1 RSQRARGRRRGALR
15 RAQRGRRGAAM
26 ECLLDGLY
34 AGDSGYASV
43 DGADQAEQSMLT
55 YGEFRPSAL
64 ARLLAGP
71 GLLDVAASPEDA
83 FADLGSGTGKLPLAA
98 FLLGV
103 RLSLGVELAQHR
115 HDLGAAAIR
124 ALTPLLPGSEVP
136 PADGGAPAGLS
147 WGGRRVE
154 LRAGSLLELPLSELT
169 VVYAASLCFPAELM
183 QALADRLREELRP
196 GTVFWTLKELP
207 PGRHRGIAL
216 VRALPGA
223 ASWDPHARVLVY
235 MRVPEAS
242 SPLPAMPLGGDKAAL
257 GNWAVALIRAIRI
270 EYRTIFGPLAAAR
283 YAGDTRPTSMGSA
296 DFEAAAAALGVEAE
310 VAARRCGCRHANS
323 SEGPWFSEASLLEM
337 LGHGAFAPAAEEESA
352 PMCLSISGS
361 CTLAD
366 AFVGRAYLEL
376 RARAL
381 CGGPSPPRS
390 CGAPPAKD
398 VESSL
403 SGALDEVVGDGAA
416 AAGRLG
422 RAEGPAFAEELL
434 EARRAS
440 RGQSLGGVAA
450 AAAALEMAVANESPD
465 LLPTARALNQRA
477 AADTGGAHALR
488 RASSSHFS
496 VVGPGARGSGAE
508 GQRRRIIENAV
519 TSASGKWPAPAARG
533 PDAMRGC
540 DARQRA
546 ERHHAEEE
554 LANLDPDGSGNAP
567 RCQRDSAPPQMSAP
581 HRRLRFPTD
590 RPAYIAAARCSA
602 GGAVQRG
609 SGEQSRWA
617 SRIFSA
623 DRVKL
628 CPTKWMACQ
637 VSSDIVSLLG
647 RQLERCGPEQLNCP
661 ACPSCPLLQ
670 CPEPSFA
677 LGTFIAGLLAGVL
690 SAATV
695 GSRALAYY
703 DPRDDYWHERI
714 MLAHI
719 QDFRFV
725 VLTAHWDIYDED
737 MSQALR
743 LLPLGP
749 RGGLPVPRP
758 QGQILRVDNARLS
771 AELQQLCDEAAQMA
785 LDIREEEGLPA
796 PAAHQGVLADGEA
809 EALAEA
815 PAPAALAAAARPAE
829 PAAGGAAA
837 AGALAAAPAAPLRA
851 PAAGALLAPA
861 PPRPAAPPADAVWL
875 SAETRGGFTAG
886 APIPPELL
894 GADGQPQVVLG
905 DRGVVVLASGV
916 SLAVAVAN
924 ILEAGAA
931 ALSSSGG
938 DLRTLPVL
946 YSPAGGRSRSFHDAV
961 AKMSTTPFPD
971 WRIKG
976 PRTAAWLLEKIS
988 EAGYTPLQRH
998 FWWRSIQGLTASDSG
1013 VDDHHFISEV
1023 LQELTTY
1030 DQLNAGEL
1038 VVVEILCRRYQLW
1051 EELYASSLREAE
1063 AGQDAAPWL
1072 DERSIFLG
1080 QDRSRGSALVCPALE
1095 SWVAEKLREE
1105 SAILKERRLR
1115 HAAAAAA
1122 VAPEAP
1128 PRAGGA
1134 PGLGAS
1140 LQGGRGVLN
1149 DDATSLGFGDDSLT
1163 QRDALPIPLSSEAL
1177 QCLKGFSALD
1187 GELSLGQRRK
1197 AARCRRQER
1206 WMLEGVAALNEL
1218 GGGGRLA
1225 GSGGRLSLAQRSAL
1239 QHLGEVYAAVPP
1251 KTEDCTNQE
1260 AFQALLGLR
1269 PGYADEPA
1277 IGARAGYQRG
1287 RVSLPSG
1294 GAGRVDLVR
1303 LLPPHL
1309 QSALESGHGLLR
1321 SEQEATAALE
1331 EADVTCYVD
1340 GKLAQ
1345 RGIDYGRFLLEL
1357 YDAGI
1362 VKVLDY
1368 ELDRKEET
1376 GVFFVPRKD
1385 DKLRLIFDTRI
1396 AFRVRVVPMGWNWAV
1411 HFVQS
1416 AHLNVLAS
1424 VSPNN
1429 QWLVDKQPGTCL
1441 SDSSAAAK
1449 VLYIDNFAAISTSR
1463 ETALQVVN
1471 DMLGSFTSE
1480 GVRASLDL
1488 DVALLGFTL
1497 DSRAAR
1503 WRPAP
1508 KKFWRVHGCISHML
1522 EPGRRITGRQLER
1535 LMGHVVALLLLRRE
1549 ALSLLSAVYVFIR
1562 STYDRAQPLWPSCRR
1577 ELRWV
1582 LALLPTVFADM
1593 KRPWH
1598 SEVGAFDASP
1608 WGAGVCTARWPLSA
1622 VQAAGRQPEKL
1633 RFRGPLASLVA
1644 PRDAALAADSIELS
1658 DPAALLLGRAAG
1670 FAEVSA
1676 ELLREERARLLP
1688 RQGFLAANKV
1698 RPSTQVLYLKVL
1710 RLLAGWLM
1718 VDALPDWPVAA
1729 WDAAL
1734 ADFLLW
1740 AFDQG
1745 VARAT
1750 AARLGAAVLWG
1761 LPQLHVAPLQR
1772 CFPQLA
1778 HSLAGWKRLHP
1789 PGSRPPLPELVVRAA
1804 AAWLGHQGEFATALC
1819 VMLMFEGYLRPSEA
1833 LALRAA
1839 QITGPFGSATS
1850 AGSHMSVVVHAAEL
1864 QQPGKTGEMDHTVVL
1879 DLPRQQVLARA
1890 LARLRD
1896 SRLGSW
1902 HPLWDFDYNL
1912 LQRRFGQALEAVGA
1926 SCLAGTLY
1934 SLRHGGASHDRLTAS
1949 RALMEVQQ
1957 RGNWRAF
1964 NSARRYDKHGRVSIE
1979 WMKIPAHQRQ
1989 EIEHL
1994 AAGLDAAFK
2003 LYSCPSAPIPVPA
2016 SSGPGA
2022 GTPAALGRLP
2032 SDVDTVIF
2040 VDVDGVLNVGA
2051 KDNGGT
2057 PILLNDS
2064 NIRLARTMWTKR
2076 ENHPERQT
2084 VETLM
2089 AVCQK
2094 MLDGE
2099 SETLAKLATQGSSH
2113 VSDVLVGRLAE
2124 IVSMAGPRA
2133 ITVLSS
2139 TWQAARYKRRLE
2151 DLERSLTEW
2160 LGRAFSFDA
2169 TTGSLE
2175 ETPSGRLRAMGN
2187 CVAELT
2193 SRGGAAAA
2201 AAEAGRLR
2209 VLLLEDFFISALRGA
2224 WSLDGQA
2231 MDSPAAVEEYIG
2243 SRVLPPATARVM
2255 LIHTYSEWVIYDG
2268 SLLRCGVGLTR
2279 ADVERCKEL
2288 FGDAADNTHDA
2299 SSLEPRQAFF
2309 GLCPSQLH
2317 SLPTWS
2323 WCAQGANSV
2332 ASTTSSVS
2340 SASMGARR

>member
-1 RSQRARGRRRGALR
+1 
-15 RAQRGRRGAAM
+15 
-26 ECLLDGLY
+26 
-34 AGDSGYASV
+34 
-43 DGADQAEQSMLT
+43 
-55 YGEFRPSAL
+55 
-64 ARLLAGP
+64 
-71 GLLDVAASPEDA
+71 
-83 FADLGSGTGKLPLAA
+83 
-98 FLLGV
+98 
-103 RLSLGVELAQHR
+103 
-115 HDLGAAAIR
+115 
-124 ALTPLLPGSEVP
+124 
-136 PADGGAPAGLS
+136 
-147 WGGRRVE
+147 
-154 LRAGSLLELPLSELT
+154 
-169 VVYAASLCFPAELM
+169 
-183 QALADRLREELRP
+183 
-196 GTVFWTLKELP
+196 
-207 PGRHRGIAL
+207 
-216 VRALPGA
+216 
-223 ASWDPHARVLVY
+223 
-235 MRVPEAS
+235 
-242 SPLPAMPLGGDKAAL
+242 
-257 GNWAVALIRAIRI
+257 
-270 EYRTIFGPLAAAR
+270 
-283 YAGDTRPTSMGSA
+283 
-296 DFEAAAAALGVEAE
+296 
-310 VAARRCGCRHANS
+310 
-323 SEGPWFSEASLLEM
+323 
-337 LGHGAFAPAAEEESA
+337 
-352 PMCLSISGS
+352 
-361 CTLAD
+361 
-366 AFVGRAYLEL
+366 
-376 RARAL
+376 
-381 CGGPSPPRS
+381 
-390 CGAPPAKD
+390 
-398 VESSL
+398 
-403 SGALDEVVGDGAA
+403 
-416 AAGRLG
+416 
-422 RAEGPAFAEELL
+422 
-434 EARRAS
+434 
-440 RGQSLGGVAA
+440 
-450 AAAALEMAVANESPD
+450 
-465 LLPTARALNQRA
+465 
-477 AADTGGAHALR
+477 
-488 RASSSHFS
+488 
-496 VVGPGARGSGAE
+496 
-508 GQRRRIIENAV
+508 
-519 TSASGKWPAPAARG
+519 
-533 PDAMRGC
+533 
-540 DARQRA
+540 
-546 ERHHAEEE
+546 
-554 LANLDPDGSGNAP
+554 
-567 RCQRDSAPPQMSAP
+567 
-581 HRRLRFPTD
+581 
-590 RPAYIAAARCSA
+590 
-602 GGAVQRG
+602 
-609 SGEQSRWA
+609 
-617 SRIFSA
+617 
-623 DRVKL
+623 
-628 CPTKWMACQ
+628 
-637 VSSDIVSLLG
+637 
-647 RQLERCGPEQLNCP
+647 
-661 ACPSCPLLQ
+661 
-670 CPEPSFA
+670 
-677 LGTFIAGLLAGVL
+677 
-690 SAATV
+690 V

-725 VLTAHWDIYDED
+725 VLTADWDIYDED

-758 QGQILRVDNARLS
+758 QGHILRVDNARLS

-796 PAAHQGVLADGEA
+796 PAAPHGVLADGVA
-809 EALAEA
+809 GALAEA
-815 PAPAALAAAARPAE
+815 PAPAALAAAARPAG
-829 PAAGGAAA
+829 PAVGGVAA
-837 AGALAAAPAAPLRA
+837 AGALAAAPAAPHRA

-875 SAETRGGFTAG
+875 AAETRGGFTAG

-905 DRGVVVLASGV
+905 DRGVVALAAGV
-916 SLAVAVAN
+916 SLAVAVADT
-924 ILEAGAA
+924 LEAGTA

-1038 VVVEILCRRYQLW
+1038 VAVEILCRRYQLW

-1105 SAILKERRLR
+1105 SAILKERRKGREERLLER
-1115 HAAAAAA
+1115 G
-1122 VAPEAP
+1122 VD
-1128 PRAGGA
+1128 GGAA

-1140 LQGGRGVLN
+1140 LQGRRGVLN
-1149 DDATSLGFGDDSLT
+1149 DATSLGFGDDSLA
-1163 QRDALPIPLSSEAL
+1163 QRDALPIPLSFEAL

-1206 WMLEGVAALNEL
+1206 WVLGGVAALNEP

-1225 GSGGRLSLAQRSAL
+1225 DSGGRLSLAQRSAL

-1269 PGYADEPA
+1269 PGNADEPA

-1321 SEQEATAALE
+1321 SEQEASAALE
-1331 EADVTCYVD
+1331 EADVTCCVD

-1345 RGIDYGRFLLEL
+1345 RGFDYGRFLLEL

-1362 VKVLDY
+1362 VEVLDY

-1385 DKLRLIFDTRI
+1385 DKLRLIFDTRRANCHFRTPDYTHLASGDALSSLECTPGEEVHLAAGDVEVCFYQYVLPTWARNYFCLPSLATRMLPARLREALGPEVAARPKI

-1424 VSPNN
+1424 ISPNN
-1429 QWLVDKQPGTCL
+1429 QWLVDKQPGTCP

-1449 VLYIDNFAAISTSR
+1449 VLCIDNFAAISTSR
-1463 ETALQVVN
+1463 EAALQVVN

-1488 DVALLGFTL
+1488 DVVLLGFTL
-1497 DSRAAR
+1497 GSKAAR

-1508 KKFWRVHGCISHML
+1508 KKFWRVHGCISHLL

-1535 LMGHVVALLLLRRE
+1535 LVGHVVALLLLRRE

-1598 SEVGAFDASP
+1598 AEVGAFDASP

-1622 VQAAGRQPEKL
+1622 VQAAGRQPERL

-1670 FAEVSA
+1670 FAEVSG
-1676 ELLREERARLLP
+1676 ELLREEVRTLQAAPPFGQPSLPEVGGASPTRKRAVGGGESARIRAQLPPPSAQERARLLP

-1819 VMLMFEGYLRPSEA
+1819 LMLMFEGYLRPSEA

-1839 QITGPFGSATS
+1839 QLTGPFGSATS

-1879 DLPRQQVLARA
+1879 DLPRQQALAWA

-1912 LQRRFGQALEAVGA
+1912 LQRRFGQALAAVGA

-1949 RALMEVQQ
+1949 RTLMEVQQ

-1964 NSARRYDKHGRVSIE
+1964 NSVRRYDKHGRVAIE
-1979 WMKIPAHQRQ
+1979 WMKIPAPQRQ
-1989 EIEHL
+1989 EIERL
-1994 AAGLDAAFK
+1994 AAGLDAACK
-2003 LYSCPSAPIPVPA
+2003 LYSLQRQGMQSL
-2016 SSGPGA
+2016 SGMSCMGKSLISPGLRRGLCCAA
-2022 GTPAALGRLP
+2022 GLPAASRPSQARGLSPPWATPLPLFRANSAAWLFPGPRLLTDATINKHVWLAFGCTLATTDLDAYTDQEAQAELRAREEGWQAELAALQSKALAELRARDERAQAELRSREEDWQAELARLQSQVAHELADREGRWREELSRLVAEDQRSAAELEASRGRDRQLQAELEASRGRERQLQGELERADAERVELEASRGRERQLQAELERASAERVELEASRGRELHLQGELGRVAEELA
-2032 SDVDTVIF
+2032 TARAE
-2040 VDVDGVLNVGA
+2040 GRGRELA
-2051 KDNGGT
+2051 AARAEEQAAARAEELAELRGG
-2057 PILLNDS
+2057 
-2064 NIRLARTMWTKR
+2064 LAAAQGEMHEMRVR
-2076 ENHPERQT
+2076 EKMHKALVSQMDAVERQRR
-2084 VETLM
+2084 L
-2089 AVCQK
+2089 
-2094 MLDGE
+2094 LDDE
-2099 SETLAKLATQGSSH
+2099 
-2113 VSDVLVGRLAE
+2113 VGRLSEELRAAREREAGQTERARSEAQGHEELGRQHLQLQSEVAHLRDQLDRRDAE
-2124 IVSMAGPRA
+2124 AACLRRELEAQAEERAEETRLTLEELGGLRANVDEQDKRCTEQLRDLEGVRAELRQALGERDALGTELELARKDASAGLAAARA
-2133 ITVLSS
+2133 ERERHEESLRRQLDGALADAATARAER
-2139 TWQAARYKRRLE
+2139 QAAREELTAAREELTAAHELAAARE
-2151 DLERSLTEW
+2151 AAGNETMTELERARQGLLEARSEASAARAEAQR
-2160 LGRAFSFDA
+2160 LGPELEAASAGLEAARAELAAARSEARETAQEGEELRRQLDGALSGGEAIHAELLELRDRVAQHQLLEVELRSHRRREREYQDLQQEVLRKCTQLNAIRNKHVEQASPGPPPVAVAATAVASA
-2169 TTGSLE
+2169 TTTTEGGVTRMTSTT
-2175 ETPSGRLRAMGN
+2175 ETRVSACG
-2187 CVAELT
+2187 E
-2193 SRGGAAAA
+2193 
-2201 AAEAGRLR
+2201 AEAR
-2209 VLLLEDFFISALRGA
+2209 V
-2224 WSLDGQA
+2224 
-2231 MDSPAAVEEYIG
+2231 AVEELTPDSHADLG
-2243 SRVLPPATARVM
+2243 GLAAAR
-2255 LIHTYSEWVIYDG
+2255 
-2268 SLLRCGVGLTR
+2268 
-2279 ADVERCKEL
+2279 
-2288 FGDAADNTHDA
+2288 
-2299 SSLEPRQAFF
+2299 
-2309 GLCPSQLH
+2309 
-2317 SLPTWS
+2317 
-2323 WCAQGANSV
+2323 
-2332 ASTTSSVS
+2332 
-2340 SASMGARR
+2340 

>member
-1 RSQRARGRRRGALR
+1 
-15 RAQRGRRGAAM
+15 
-26 ECLLDGLY
+26 
-34 AGDSGYASV
+34 
-43 DGADQAEQSMLT
+43 
-55 YGEFRPSAL
+55 
-64 ARLLAGP
+64 
-71 GLLDVAASPEDA
+71 
-83 FADLGSGTGKLPLAA
+83 
-98 FLLGV
+98 
-103 RLSLGVELAQHR
+103 
-115 HDLGAAAIR
+115 
-124 ALTPLLPGSEVP
+124 
-136 PADGGAPAGLS
+136 
-147 WGGRRVE
+147 
-154 LRAGSLLELPLSELT
+154 
-169 VVYAASLCFPAELM
+169 
-183 QALADRLREELRP
+183 
-196 GTVFWTLKELP
+196 
-207 PGRHRGIAL
+207 
-216 VRALPGA
+216 
-223 ASWDPHARVLVY
+223 
-235 MRVPEAS
+235 
-242 SPLPAMPLGGDKAAL
+242 
-257 GNWAVALIRAIRI
+257 
-270 EYRTIFGPLAAAR
+270 
-283 YAGDTRPTSMGSA
+283 
-296 DFEAAAAALGVEAE
+296 
-310 VAARRCGCRHANS
+310 
-323 SEGPWFSEASLLEM
+323 
-337 LGHGAFAPAAEEESA
+337 
-352 PMCLSISGS
+352 
-361 CTLAD
+361 
-366 AFVGRAYLEL
+366 
-376 RARAL
+376 
-381 CGGPSPPRS
+381 
-390 CGAPPAKD
+390 
-398 VESSL
+398 
-403 SGALDEVVGDGAA
+403 
-416 AAGRLG
+416 
-422 RAEGPAFAEELL
+422 
-434 EARRAS
+434 
-440 RGQSLGGVAA
+440 
-450 AAAALEMAVANESPD
+450 
-465 LLPTARALNQRA
+465 
-477 AADTGGAHALR
+477 
-488 RASSSHFS
+488 
-496 VVGPGARGSGAE
+496 
-508 GQRRRIIENAV
+508 
-519 TSASGKWPAPAARG
+519 
-533 PDAMRGC
+533 
-540 DARQRA
+540 
-546 ERHHAEEE
+546 
-554 LANLDPDGSGNAP
+554 
-567 RCQRDSAPPQMSAP
+567 
-581 HRRLRFPTD
+581 
-590 RPAYIAAARCSA
+590 
-602 GGAVQRG
+602 
-609 SGEQSRWA
+609 
-617 SRIFSA
+617 
-623 DRVKL
+623 
-628 CPTKWMACQ
+628 
-637 VSSDIVSLLG
+637 
-647 RQLERCGPEQLNCP
+647 
-661 ACPSCPLLQ
+661 
-670 CPEPSFA
+670 
-677 LGTFIAGLLAGVL
+677 
-690 SAATV
+690 V

-725 VLTAHWDIYDED
+725 VLTADWDIYDED

-758 QGQILRVDNARLS
+758 QGHILRVDNARLS

-796 PAAHQGVLADGEA
+796 PAAPQGVLADGEA
-809 EALAEA
+809 GALAEA
-815 PAPAALAAAARPAE
+815 PAPAALAAAARPAG

-837 AGALAAAPAAPLRA
+837 AGALAAAPAAPHRA
-851 PAAGALLAPA
+851 AAAGALLAPA

-905 DRGVVVLASGV
+905 DRGVVVLATGV
-916 SLAVAVAN
+916 SLAVAVADT
-924 ILEAGAA
+924 LEAGTA

-988 EAGYTPLQRH
+988 EAGYAPLQRH

-1013 VDDHHFISEV
+1013 VDDRHFISEV

-1095 SWVAEKLREE
+1095 SWVAETLREE
-1105 SAILKERRLR
+1105 SAILKERRKGREERLLER
-1115 HAAAAAA
+1115 G
-1122 VAPEAP
+1122 VD
-1128 PRAGGA
+1128 GGA
-1134 PGLGAS
+1134 ASGEPSAGAKAKARGRG

-1149 DDATSLGFGDDSLT
+1149 DATSLGFGDDSLT
-1163 QRDALPIPLSSEAL
+1163 QRGALPIPLSFEAL

-1225 GSGGRLSLAQRSAL
+1225 DSGGRLSLAQRSAL

-1269 PGYADEPA
+1269 PGHADEPA

-1321 SEQEATAALE
+1321 SEQEASAALE
-1331 EADVTCYVD
+1331 EADVACYVD
-1340 GKLAQ
+1340 GRLAQ
-1345 RGIDYGRFLLEL
+1345 RGFDYGRFLLEL

-1362 VKVLDY
+1362 VEVLDY
-1368 ELDRKEET
+1368 ELDRKEALGPELAAR
-1376 GVFFVPRKD
+1376 P
-1385 DKLRLIFDTRI
+1385 RI

-1424 VSPNN
+1424 ISPNN

-1441 SDSSAAAK
+1441 SDSSVAAK

-1488 DVALLGFTL
+1488 DVVLLGFTL
-1497 DSRAAR
+1497 DSKAAR

-1508 KKFWRVHGCISHML
+1508 KKFWRVHGCISHLL

-1535 LMGHVVALLLLRRE
+1535 LVGHVVALLLLRRE

-1608 WGAGVCTARWPLSA
+1608 WGAGVCAARWPLSA
-1622 VQAAGRQPEKL
+1622 VQAAGRQPGKL

-1676 ELLREERARLLP
+1676 ELLREAAWITAVACRWRRQSTIHRLESSAGLLWLRRASRNSRCHGHRLLGLGDNMSMICAHKKGRACDFGLLSGCRCSYAISVACNLKEVRTLQAAPPFGQPSLPEVGGASPTRKRAVGGGESARSRAQLPPPSAQERARLLP

-1819 VMLMFEGYLRPSEA
+1819 VML
-1833 LALRAA
+1833 
-1839 QITGPFGSATS
+1839 I

-1879 DLPRQQVLARA
+1879 DLPRQQALAWA

-1902 HPLWDFDYNL
+1902 HPLWDFEYNL
-1912 LQRRFGQALEAVGA
+1912 LQRRFGQALAAVGA

-1934 SLRHGGASHDRLTAS
+1934 SLRRGGASHDRLTAS

-1957 RGNWRAF
+1957 RGYWRAF
-1964 NSARRYDKHGRVSIE
+1964 NSVRRYDKHGRVAIE
-1979 WMKIPAHQRQ
+1979 WMKIPAPQRQ
-1989 EIEHL
+1989 EIERL
-1994 AAGLDAAFK
+1994 AAGLDAACK
-2003 LYSCPSAPIPVPA
+2003 LYSPQ
-2016 SSGPGA
+2016 
-2022 GTPAALGRLP
+2022 R
-2032 SDVDTVIF
+2032 
-2040 VDVDGVLNVGA
+2040 
-2051 KDNGGT
+2051 
-2057 PILLNDS
+2057 
-2064 NIRLARTMWTKR
+2064 
-2076 ENHPERQT
+2076 
-2084 VETLM
+2084 
-2089 AVCQK
+2089 
-2094 MLDGE
+2094 
-2099 SETLAKLATQGSSH
+2099 
-2113 VSDVLVGRLAE
+2113 
-2124 IVSMAGPRA
+2124 
-2133 ITVLSS
+2133 
-2139 TWQAARYKRRLE
+2139 
-2151 DLERSLTEW
+2151 
-2160 LGRAFSFDA
+2160 
-2169 TTGSLE
+2169 
-2175 ETPSGRLRAMGN
+2175 
-2187 CVAELT
+2187 
-2193 SRGGAAAA
+2193 
-2201 AAEAGRLR
+2201 
-2209 VLLLEDFFISALRGA
+2209 
-2224 WSLDGQA
+2224 
-2231 MDSPAAVEEYIG
+2231 
-2243 SRVLPPATARVM
+2243 
-2255 LIHTYSEWVIYDG
+2255 
-2268 SLLRCGVGLTR
+2268 
-2279 ADVERCKEL
+2279 
-2288 FGDAADNTHDA
+2288 
-2299 SSLEPRQAFF
+2299 
-2309 GLCPSQLH
+2309 
-2317 SLPTWS
+2317 
-2323 WCAQGANSV
+2323 
-2332 ASTTSSVS
+2332 
-2340 SASMGARR
+2340 

>member
-1 RSQRARGRRRGALR
+1 ERQLSSSSDESSGMPEGQADSLVGDWSDSSDLEHDASPVRACSRENTRNYKE
-15 RAQRGRRGAAM
+15 AQQAARDKFTW
-26 ECLLDGLY
+26 LVHT
-34 AGDSGYASV
+34 A
-43 DGADQAEQSMLT
+43 
-55 YGEFRPSAL
+55 P
-64 ARLLAGP
+64 
-71 GLLDVAASPEDA
+71 VAASRRLPSLDPYTSA
-83 FADLGSGTGKLPLAA
+83 RDNLGSSNGSTLVDRRRYATVQGPMPEYDPEEGKP
-98 FLLGV
+98 F
-103 RLSLGVELAQHR
+103 
-115 HDLGAAAIR
+115 D
-124 ALTPLLPGSEVP
+124 
-136 PADGGAPAGLS
+136 
-147 WGGRRVE
+147 
-154 LRAGSLLELPLSELT
+154 
-169 VVYAASLCFPAELM
+169 
-183 QALADRLREELRP
+183 
-196 GTVFWTLKELP
+196 
-207 PGRHRGIAL
+207 
-216 VRALPGA
+216 
-223 ASWDPHARVLVY
+223 DPHSRV
-235 MRVPEAS
+235 
-242 SPLPAMPLGGDKAAL
+242 
-257 GNWAVALIRAIRI
+257 
-270 EYRTIFGPLAAAR
+270 
-283 YAGDTRPTSMGSA
+283 
-296 DFEAAAAALGVEAE
+296 
-310 VAARRCGCRHANS
+310 
-323 SEGPWFSEASLLEM
+323 
-337 LGHGAFAPAAEEESA
+337 
-352 PMCLSISGS
+352 
-361 CTLAD
+361 
-366 AFVGRAYLEL
+366 
-376 RARAL
+376 
-381 CGGPSPPRS
+381 
-390 CGAPPAKD
+390 
-398 VESSL
+398 
-403 SGALDEVVGDGAA
+403 
-416 AAGRLG
+416 
-422 RAEGPAFAEELL
+422 
-434 EARRAS
+434 
-440 RGQSLGGVAA
+440 
-450 AAAALEMAVANESPD
+450 
-465 LLPTARALNQRA
+465 
-477 AADTGGAHALR
+477 
-488 RASSSHFS
+488 
-496 VVGPGARGSGAE
+496 
-508 GQRRRIIENAV
+508 
-519 TSASGKWPAPAARG
+519 
-533 PDAMRGC
+533 
-540 DARQRA
+540 
-546 ERHHAEEE
+546 
-554 LANLDPDGSGNAP
+554 
-567 RCQRDSAPPQMSAP
+567 
-581 HRRLRFPTD
+581 
-590 RPAYIAAARCSA
+590 ARCPDCHC
-602 GGAVQRG
+602 V
-609 SGEQSRWA
+609 
-617 SRIFSA
+617 A
-623 DRVKL
+623 DCL
-628 CPTKWMACQ
+628 
-637 VSSDIVSLLG
+637 VSSDIVHLLG

-670 CPEPSFA
+670 CPEPSLS
-677 LGTFIAGLLAGVL
+677 LGTFIVGLL
-690 SAATV
+690 V

-725 VLTAHWDIYDED
+725 VLTADWDIYDED

-758 QGQILRVDNARLS
+758 QGHILRVDNARLS
-771 AELQQLCDEAAQMA
+771 IELQQLCDEAAQLA

-796 PAAHQGVLADGEA
+796 PAAPHGVLADGEA
-809 EALAEA
+809 GALAEA
-815 PAPAALAAAARPAE
+815 PAPAALAAAARPAG
-829 PAAGGAAA
+829 PAVGGAAA
-837 AGALAAAPAAPLRA
+837 AGALAAAPAAPRRA

-875 SAETRGGFTAG
+875 AAETRGGFTAG

-916 SLAVAVAN
+916 SLAVAVADT
-924 ILEAGAA
+924 LEAGTA

-1080 QDRSRGSALVCPALE
+1080 QDRSRGTALVCPALE

-1105 SAILKERRLR
+1105 SAILKGRRKGREERLLERG
-1115 HAAAAAA
+1115 
-1122 VAPEAP
+1122 VD
-1128 PRAGGA
+1128 GGA
-1134 PGLGAS
+1134 ASGEPSAGAKAKARGRG
-1140 LQGGRGVLN
+1140 LQGRRGVLN
-1149 DDATSLGFGDDSLT
+1149 DATSLGFGDDSLT
-1163 QRDALPIPLSSEAL
+1163 QRDALPIPLSFEAL

-1206 WMLEGVAALNEL
+1206 WMLEGVSALNEL

-1225 GSGGRLSLAQRSAL
+1225 DSGGRLSLAQRSAL

-1251 KTEDCTNQE
+1251 KTEDCTSQE

-1321 SEQEATAALE
+1321 SEQEASAALE

-1345 RGIDYGRFLLEL
+1345 RGFDYGRFLLEL

-1362 VKVLDY
+1362 VEVLGY

-1385 DKLRLIFDTRI
+1385 DKLRLIFDTRRANCHFRTPDYTHLASGDALSSLECTPGEEVHLAAGDVEVCFYQYVLPTWARNYFCLPSLATRMLPARLREALGPELAARPKI

-1424 VSPNN
+1424 ISPNN

-1488 DVALLGFTL
+1488 DVVLLGFTL
-1497 DSRAAR
+1497 DSKAAR

-1508 KKFWRVHGCISHML
+1508 KKFWRVHGCISHLL

-1535 LMGHVVALLLLRRE
+1535 LVGHVVALLLLRRE

-1598 SEVGAFDASP
+1598 AEVGAFDASP
-1608 WGAGVCTARWPLSA
+1608 WGAGVCAARWPLSA
-1622 VQAAGRQPEKL
+1622 VQAAGRQPERL

-1644 PRDAALAADSIELS
+1644 PRGAALAADSIELS

-1676 ELLREERARLLP
+1676 ELLREATWITAVACRWRRQSTIHRLESSAGLLWLRRASRNSRCHGHRLLGLGDNMSMICAHEKG
-1688 RQGFLAANKV
+1688 RASDFGLLSGCRCSYAISVACNLKERGFLAANKV

-1839 QITGPFGSATS
+1839 QLTGPFGSATS

-1879 DLPRQQVLARA
+1879 DLPRQQALAWA

-1912 LQRRFGQALEAVGA
+1912 LQRRFGQALAAVGA

-1949 RALMEVQQ
+1949 RTLMEVQQ

-1964 NSARRYDKHGRVSIE
+1964 NSVRRYDKHGRVAIE
-1979 WMKIPAHQRQ
+1979 WMKIPAPQRQ
-1989 EIEHL
+1989 EIERL
-1994 AAGLDAAFK
+1994 AAGLDAACK
-2003 LYSCPSAPIPVPA
+2003 LYS
-2016 SSGPGA
+2016 
-2022 GTPAALGRLP
+2022 LQR
-2032 SDVDTVIF
+2032 
-2040 VDVDGVLNVGA
+2040 
-2051 KDNGGT
+2051 
-2057 PILLNDS
+2057 
-2064 NIRLARTMWTKR
+2064 
-2076 ENHPERQT
+2076 
-2084 VETLM
+2084 
-2089 AVCQK
+2089 
-2094 MLDGE
+2094 
-2099 SETLAKLATQGSSH
+2099 
-2113 VSDVLVGRLAE
+2113 
-2124 IVSMAGPRA
+2124 
-2133 ITVLSS
+2133 
-2139 TWQAARYKRRLE
+2139 
-2151 DLERSLTEW
+2151 
-2160 LGRAFSFDA
+2160 
-2169 TTGSLE
+2169 
-2175 ETPSGRLRAMGN
+2175 
-2187 CVAELT
+2187 
-2193 SRGGAAAA
+2193 
-2201 AAEAGRLR
+2201 
-2209 VLLLEDFFISALRGA
+2209 
-2224 WSLDGQA
+2224 
-2231 MDSPAAVEEYIG
+2231 
-2243 SRVLPPATARVM
+2243 
-2255 LIHTYSEWVIYDG
+2255 
-2268 SLLRCGVGLTR
+2268 
-2279 ADVERCKEL
+2279 
-2288 FGDAADNTHDA
+2288 
-2299 SSLEPRQAFF
+2299 
-2309 GLCPSQLH
+2309 
-2317 SLPTWS
+2317 
-2323 WCAQGANSV
+2323 
-2332 ASTTSSVS
+2332 
-2340 SASMGARR
+2340 

>member
-1 RSQRARGRRRGALR
+1 MDLALR
-15 RAQRGRRGAAM
+15 
-26 ECLLDGLY
+26 GL
-34 AGDSGYASV
+34 
-43 DGADQAEQSMLT
+43 QA
-55 YGEFRPSAL
+55 
-64 ARLLAGP
+64 
-71 GLLDVAASPEDA
+71 VAPWA
-83 FADLGSGTGKLPLAA
+83 
-98 FLLGV
+98 
-103 RLSLGVELAQHR
+103 
-115 HDLGAAAIR
+115 
-124 ALTPLLPGSEVP
+124 PLL
-136 PADGGAPAGLS
+136 
-147 WGGRRVE
+147 
-154 LRAGSLLELPLSELT
+154 
-169 VVYAASLCFPAELM
+169 
-183 QALADRLREELRP
+183 
-196 GTVFWTLKELP
+196 
-207 PGRHRGIAL
+207 
-216 VRALPGA
+216 
-223 ASWDPHARVLVY
+223 
-235 MRVPEAS
+235 
-242 SPLPAMPLGGDKAAL
+242 
-257 GNWAVALIRAIRI
+257 
-270 EYRTIFGPLAAAR
+270 
-283 YAGDTRPTSMGSA
+283 
-296 DFEAAAAALGVEAE
+296 
-310 VAARRCGCRHANS
+310 
-323 SEGPWFSEASLLEM
+323 
-337 LGHGAFAPAAEEESA
+337 
-352 PMCLSISGS
+352 
-361 CTLAD
+361 
-366 AFVGRAYLEL
+366 
-376 RARAL
+376 
-381 CGGPSPPRS
+381 
-390 CGAPPAKD
+390 
-398 VESSL
+398 
-403 SGALDEVVGDGAA
+403 
-416 AAGRLG
+416 
-422 RAEGPAFAEELL
+422 
-434 EARRAS
+434 
-440 RGQSLGGVAA
+440 
-450 AAAALEMAVANESPD
+450 
-465 LLPTARALNQRA
+465 
-477 AADTGGAHALR
+477 
-488 RASSSHFS
+488 S
-496 VVGPGARGSGAE
+496 V
-508 GQRRRIIENAV
+508 
-519 TSASGKWPAPAARG
+519 
-533 PDAMRGC
+533 
-540 DARQRA
+540 
-546 ERHHAEEE
+546 
-554 LANLDPDGSGNAP
+554 
-567 RCQRDSAPPQMSAP
+567 
-581 HRRLRFPTD
+581 
-590 RPAYIAAARCSA
+590 ARCSDCHC
-602 GGAVQRG
+602 
-609 SGEQSRWA
+609 
-617 SRIFSA
+617 IA
-623 DRVKL
+623 D
-628 CPTKWMACQ
+628 CQ

-661 ACPSCPLLQ
+661 ACPNCPLPQ

-677 LGTFIAGLLAGVL
+677 LGTFIAGLLAGAL
-690 SAATV
+690 SAATAGFLWKRASPERTLRCLQSLQV

-809 EALAEA
+809 EALAEV
-815 PAPAALAAAARPAE
+815 PAPAALAAAARPAG

-875 SAETRGGFTAG
+875 AAETRGAFTVG

-894 GADGQPQVVLG
+894 GAHGQPQVVLG

-924 ILEAGAA
+924 TLEAGAA

-1023 LQELTTY
+1023 LKELTTY

-1051 EELYASSLREAE
+1051 EELCACARPRL
-1063 AGQDAAPWL
+1063 
-1072 DERSIFLG
+1072 RSIFLG
-1080 QDRSRGSALVCPALE
+1080 KDRSRGSALVCPALE

-1105 SAILKERRLR
+1105 SAILKERRKGREERLLER
-1115 HAAAAAA
+1115 G
-1122 VAPEAP
+1122 AP

-1149 DDATSLGFGDDSLT
+1149 DDATSLGFGDDSLA

-1187 GELSLGQRRK
+1187 GELSLGQRRR

-1260 AFQALLGLR
+1260 AFKALLGLR

-1287 RVSLPSG
+1287 RASLLSG

-1362 VKVLDY
+1362 VEVLDY

-1385 DKLRLIFDTRI
+1385 DKLRLIFDARRANCHFRAPECTHLASGDATPGEEVHLAAGDVEVCFYQCVLPAWARNYFCLPSLATRMLPARLREALGPELAARPRI

-1424 VSPNN
+1424 VSPNS
-1429 QWLVDKQPGTCL
+1429 QWLVDKRPGTCL

-1488 DVALLGFTL
+1488 DVVLLGFT
-1497 DSRAAR
+1497 
-1503 WRPAP
+1503 
-1508 KKFWRVHGCISHML
+1508 
-1522 EPGRRITGRQLER
+1522 RITGRQLER
-1535 LMGHVVALLLLRRE
+1535 LVGHVVALLLLRRE

-1562 STYDRAQPLWPSCRR
+1562 STYDRAHPLWPSCRR

-1608 WGAGVCTARWPLSA
+1608 WGAGVCAARWPLSA
-1622 VQAAGRQPEKL
+1622 VQAAGGQPEKL

-1676 ELLREERARLLP
+1676 ELLREEVRTLQAAPPFGQPSLPEERARLLP

-1839 QITGPFGSATS
+1839 QLTGPFGSATS

-1879 DLPRQQVLARA
+1879 DLPRQQVLAWA

-1964 NSARRYDKHGRVSIE
+1964 NSVRRYDKHGRVSIE

-1989 EIEHL
+1989 EIERL

-2003 LYSCPSAPIPVPA
+2003 LYSPQ
-2016 SSGPGA
+2016 
-2022 GTPAALGRLP
+2022 R
-2032 SDVDTVIF
+2032 
-2040 VDVDGVLNVGA
+2040 
-2051 KDNGGT
+2051 
-2057 PILLNDS
+2057 
-2064 NIRLARTMWTKR
+2064 
-2076 ENHPERQT
+2076 
-2084 VETLM
+2084 
-2089 AVCQK
+2089 
-2094 MLDGE
+2094 
-2099 SETLAKLATQGSSH
+2099 
-2113 VSDVLVGRLAE
+2113 
-2124 IVSMAGPRA
+2124 
-2133 ITVLSS
+2133 
-2139 TWQAARYKRRLE
+2139 
-2151 DLERSLTEW
+2151 
-2160 LGRAFSFDA
+2160 
-2169 TTGSLE
+2169 
-2175 ETPSGRLRAMGN
+2175 
-2187 CVAELT
+2187 
-2193 SRGGAAAA
+2193 
-2201 AAEAGRLR
+2201 
-2209 VLLLEDFFISALRGA
+2209 
-2224 WSLDGQA
+2224 
-2231 MDSPAAVEEYIG
+2231 
-2243 SRVLPPATARVM
+2243 
-2255 LIHTYSEWVIYDG
+2255 
-2268 SLLRCGVGLTR
+2268 
-2279 ADVERCKEL
+2279 
-2288 FGDAADNTHDA
+2288 
-2299 SSLEPRQAFF
+2299 
-2309 GLCPSQLH
+2309 
-2317 SLPTWS
+2317 
-2323 WCAQGANSV
+2323 
-2332 ASTTSSVS
+2332 
-2340 SASMGARR
+2340 